1 VPFDLESGIGN
12 GFKFGPYEP
21 SAFMGAIKRATNLFQ
36 DAKGWNR
43 LMANGMASD
52 FSWRR
57 SALKYIELYQLIT
70 ATP

>member
-1 VPFDLESGIGN
+1 LESGIGN
-12 GFKFGPYEP
+12 GFKFGPYEA

-57 SALKYIELYQLIT
+57 SALKYIELYQSVT